1 MFIDNVDSRDRIGP
15 VREVDHHP
23 GLVDNEGQSDMTR
36 RISRQQKRQE
46 QQDSWEK
53 KKKQEDNASPEPES
67 KQPPEAPEA
76 ETPPPPLPGHLD
88 YKA

>member
-1 MFIDNVDSRDRIGP
+1 MFIRNIDGDRIGP
-15 VREVDHHP
+15 VKEVDHHP

-53 KKKQEDNASPEPES
+53 QEDEEEETSFSSQTSESADPPQAEADPEPR
-67 KQPPEAPEA
+67 
-76 ETPPPPLPGHLD
+76 PGHLD

>member
-1 MFIDNVDSRDRIGP
+1 MFIDKVETGDRIGP

-36 RISRQQKRQE
+36 RVSRQQKRQE

-53 KKKQEDNASPEPES
+53 HRPRDSQKEEVEPTE
-67 KQPPEAPEA
+67 PPEA
-76 ETPPPPLPGHLD
+76 ETPEPPAPGHLD

>member
-1 MFIDNVDSRDRIGP
+1 MFIRNIDGDRIGP
-15 VREVDHHP
+15 VKEVDHHP

-53 KKKQEDNASPEPES
+53 KEEEEETSSQPKATESPEPP
-67 KQPPEAPEA
+67 QA
-76 ETPPPPLPGHLD
+76 ETDPEPRPGHLD